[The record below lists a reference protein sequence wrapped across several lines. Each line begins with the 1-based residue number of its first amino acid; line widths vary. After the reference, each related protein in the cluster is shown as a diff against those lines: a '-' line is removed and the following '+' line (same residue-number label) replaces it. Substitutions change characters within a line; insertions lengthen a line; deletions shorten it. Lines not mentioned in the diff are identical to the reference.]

1 MVYWQCFAKFAR
13 RTKLFDM
20 LDLSEFESIS
30 PYTDEEAAE
39 ALNKLA
45 EFPLLSKISQQF
57 FPEET
62 PDFLQNLLRSI
73 NKKNSLQKQG
83 IFLLARPRRFE
94 LLTF

>member
-1 MVYWQCFAKFAR
+1 
-13 RTKLFDM
+13 M

-73 NKKNSLQKQG
+73 NTIDDFQVLKRLY
-83 IFLLARPRRFE
+83 LC
-94 LLTF
+94 